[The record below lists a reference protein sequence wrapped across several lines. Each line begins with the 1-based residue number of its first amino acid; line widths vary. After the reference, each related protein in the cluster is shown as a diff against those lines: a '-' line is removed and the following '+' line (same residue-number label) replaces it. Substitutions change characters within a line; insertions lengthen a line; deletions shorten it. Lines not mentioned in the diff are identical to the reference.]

1 MTDNLG
7 RNVGGGSNPQEL
19 RGIVASLAKGPV
31 KEAVPFNKTA
41 GDNKKDSS
49 MSSNLLQKFDNLTK
63 LIQGVMGGKK
73 TGNAAQNEKIS
84 VNADKALQTMV
95 KHATKKGSLYTH
107 DVYLEK
113 AARVNN
119 LELKAMRLE
128 MKRGK
133 SNDDRQ
139 MLAAVLNEIVEVNK
153 EMADNLASRSA
164 ASVESERVEAEENRI
179 KSIKED
185 LLPLQL
191 MEKLGNS
198 AGALQETLFGF
209 RGTGV
214 IFKDLVAQERDF
226 TIQTRQAAFE
236 IGGITSESRGLQRSF
251 EDIGKAAAETGF
263 DRTVYSKAYLSN
275 LKKGVKDQK
284 LSENIAKKQLNTEK
298 MIGVEAGSL
307 GDTFLNMSLQMRM
320 SNNEMSEFGRGV
332 QEVARNTG
340 VTGENLAEAVKSS
353 EGIIKNMRNA
363 GNLNAEA
370 ASNVIGLMASFKKF
384 GVSEAGEEVAATL
397 SKGMSGFF
405 QADGGMQLL
414 LTRIA
419 GGNMDKIYDGTLLN
433 TKAGLKQ
440 AAAGMEDLI
449 SEFSGGQVRTR
460 EDFEKLSDF
469 QKQQLNYQLQASPLK
484 KSAGEL
490 FGMMDSFNEQGA
502 SLSEKLKKI
511 SEERSKTLTLEG
523 KANLI
528 EQERT
533 LKANAALE
541 ALTKFDVASKG
552 VSNMGEALA
561 KVNMGEMSDDL
572 KAMGI
577 ETTDAKVAMKETLK
591 ASIAGVNESLKKA
604 GKTQLNISDK
614 SLEAAL
620 SDPKAL
626 SEMTAGLSKAAAE
639 AGVGQKSQLD
649 VTSDLN
655 QSMIEL
661 NETLRGTTQGAI
673 SSMLSSVFGKSLGIL
688 TTLTDIGGQ
697 FGGFAFNS
705 VLEYEK
711 LRGSLSKLSGDFGN
725 FLQTGLGQRIV
736 GFGSSISSSL
746 TGLSSSAFAA
756 SGSLAV
762 AGVAVAG
769 IAGVIGGFVQSARS
783 GEKAAEIFNKSMEDV
798 TTAEFYAA
806 KGAGFVTGFF
816 NTLTFGIFDYWIGAS
831 GTITKALAQFNKMIP
846 ILSALMMVF
855 DAIGGAIYGIGSSII
870 DIIIAPLEIFYYI
883 LEPMGEVFNTIGSA
897 ISTSLGPLFGF
908 STKLSETGTIFT
920 MFSNI
925 FASFGKAFRGVFR
938 AIGQTIGFLA
948 TVVVSVL
955 NPAITLVGN
964 IIGGVANVIGTV
976 FKGVFDAFMGAFKVF
991 EGIATLD
998 FSKVASGFWTMTT
1011 SIPRA
1016 LIGAF
1021 QLGFNLIYVQIPRLL
1036 LSIPKLIFD
1045 AVWDGIS
1052 SLAKN
1057 DWVGAIFQPFVE
1069 ILKPL
1074 HSAFSDLYR
1083 VFGEL
1088 WTVLGSIFEP
1098 FNELFAEFS
1107 KLFGFTGEAAG
1118 WMGVL
1123 KTAVQGISSVIG
1135 TLLTVVLLPLQLAL
1149 FVLASAIKLVI
1160 PVVKFFTDL
1169 FTVGIVQAFTNLGK
1183 NMWNAVVGIFQ
1194 PIGAFLWSLGESL
1207 LAPFKWLYNVLVG
1220 NSIVPDLVSEIIM
1233 FFATLP
1239 IEIMKGLLKLPFM
1252 IGGAILGG
1260 IESIFGLVPGAIG
1273 SALYSAASAIGMGWL
1288 FDKIA
1293 GTKGGKSVGGGE
1305 AASKE
1310 AEATGGLAEAV
1321 GQTLDP
1327 SVKLLSEALTHG
1339 AEAIYLSSMASRLAS
1354 MPLPLGLI
1362 GGGVASGLSSL
1373 MGGSTTGSV
1382 ASTAPSTSIDER
1394 VQRDLA
1400 TTEPSVSSV
1409 GGPELGSIAAD
1420 GKTQVEKLTEMVGL
1434 LTDMVMFMQ
1443 QSSSGS
1449 GGQEEA
1455 LTLTNYI
1462 ATSPPKYYKWSTG
1475 SHNQTAN
1482 KGIANIAN
1490 V

>member
-1 MTDNLG
+1 MAKDNLG
-7 RNVGGGSNPQEL
+7 RESNMNPEQL
-19 RGIVASLAKGPV
+19 KGVAESLKGRV
-31 KEAVPFNKTA
+31 SDAVPYNKTA
-41 GDNKKDSS
+41 GSNKDKDKGSS
-49 MSSNLLQKFDNLTK
+49 MSPEMEKNFKDLVSAFKGF
-63 LIQGVMGGKK
+63 MSGKK
-73 TGNAAQNEKIS
+73 SGKAAQNEKIS
-84 VNADKALQTMV
+84 VSADRALQIV
-95 KHATKKGSLYTH
+95 AKHATKKGSLYTH

-113 AARVNN
+113 AAQLQLLETRALRIAMTKGANN
-119 LELKAMRLE
+119 QAYGDLETEISKLTEEIADLPKSSPSGVGGKA
-128 MKRGK
+128 
-133 SNDDRQ
+133 
-139 MLAAVLNEIVEVNK
+139 A
-153 EMADNLASRSA
+153 
-164 ASVESERVEAEENRI
+164 AEEERI
-179 KSIKED
+179 QAIREN
-185 LLPLQL
+185 LIPLQL

-198 AGALQETLFGF
+198 AGELQETLFGF
-209 RGTGV
+209 RGTSV
-214 IFKDLVAQERDF
+214 VFKDLVAQERDF

-236 IGGITSESRGLQRSF
+236 IGGITKESRGLQKSF

-263 DRTVYSKAYLSN
+263 DRTVYQKAYLSN

-284 LSENIAKKQLNTEK
+284 LSENITKKQLNTEK
-298 MIGVEAGSL
+298 MIGVEAGAL
-307 GDTFLNMSLQMRM
+307 GDTFLNMSLQMKM
-320 SNNEMSEFGRGV
+320 SNNEMSEFGRGI

-340 VTGENLAEAVKSS
+340 VTGENLADAVRSS

-370 ASNVIGLMASFKKF
+370 ASNVVGLMASFKKF
-384 GVSEAGEEVAATL
+384 GVSEAGEEVASTL
-397 SKGMSGFF
+397 SKGMAGFL

-414 LTRIA
+414 LTRLSR
-419 GGNMDKIYDGTLLN
+419 GNMEKIYDGTLLN
-433 TKAGLKQ
+433 TKAGMKE

-449 SEFSGGQVRTR
+449 SQFSGGQVRTR

-469 QKQQLNYQLQASPLK
+469 QKQELNTKLQLSPLK

-490 FGMMDSFNEQGA
+490 FGMVDSFNEQGA
-502 SLSEKLKKI
+502 SLSEKLNKI
-511 SEERSKTLTLEG
+511 NKERGKTLTLEE
-523 KANLI
+523 KATLL

-533 LKANAALE
+533 LKTNTALE
-541 ALTKFDVASKG
+541 ALTKLDAASKG
-552 VSNMGEALA
+552 ASNMGDAL
-561 KVNMGEMSDDL
+561 KKLDMSSMADDL

-577 ETTDAKVAMKETLK
+577 ESTDAKVAMKETMK

-604 GKTQLNISDK
+604 GKTQLSISDK
-614 SLEAAL
+614 SIEQAMNDPAAFR
-620 SDPKAL
+620 
-626 SEMTAGLSKAAAE
+626 EMTAQINKANAE
-639 AGVGQKSQLD
+639 AGVGEKTQLD
-649 VTSDLN
+649 VTSELN
-655 QSMIEL
+655 QSMITL

-697 FGGFAFNS
+697 FAGFAFHS

-711 LRGSLSKLSGDFGN
+711 LQGSLSMLGDHFGD

-756 SGSLAV
+756 SGSLAM

-846 ILSALMMVF
+846 ILSAVMMVF
-855 DAIGGAIYGIGSSII
+855 DAIGGAIYGIGSSIV
-870 DIIIAPLEIFYYI
+870 DILIGPFEMWYYI
-883 LEPMGEVFNTIGSA
+883 LEPMGEVFTTLGNA
-897 ISTSLGPLFGF
+897 ISTALGPLFGF

-925 FASFGKAFRGVFR
+925 FASVGKVIRGVFR

-998 FSKVASGFWTMTT
+998 FSKIASGFWTMTT

-1045 AVWDGIS
+1045 AVWDGVS

-1083 VFGEL
+1083 VFEEL

-1118 WMGVL
+1118 WMGIL

-1135 TLLTVVLLPLQLAL
+1135 TLLTIVLLPLQLAL
-1149 FVLASAIKLVI
+1149 WGLSNAIKLVI
-1160 PVVKFFTDL
+1160 PFVKFFTDL

-1273 SALYSAASAIGMGWL
+1273 SALYSAASAVGMGWL

-1305 AASKE
+1305 AANKE
-1310 AEATGGLAEAV
+1310 AEATGGVAEAV

-1327 SVKLLSEALTHG
+1327 SIKLLSEALTHG
-1339 AEAIYLSSMASRLAS
+1339 AEAIYLSSMAGRLAS

-1362 GGGVASGLSSL
+1362 SGGVTSGLSSL
-1373 MGGSTTGSV
+1373 TGGSTTGSI

-1409 GGPELGSIAAD
+1409 GGPELGSIAVD

-1434 LTDMVMFMQ
+1434 LTEMVMIMQ

-1449 GGQEEA
+1449 SGQEEA
-1455 LTLTNYI
+1455 STLTNYV

-1475 SHNQTAN
+1475 KHNQTAN
-1482 KGIANIAN
+1482 KGITNISN
-1490 V
+1490 IG

>member
-1 MTDNLG
+1 MAKDNLG
-7 RNVGGGSNPQEL
+7 RESNMNPEQL
-19 RGIVASLAKGPV
+19 KGVAESLKGRV
-31 KEAVPFNKTA
+31 SDAVPYNKTA
-41 GDNKKDSS
+41 GSNKDKDKGSS
-49 MSSNLLQKFDNLTK
+49 MSPEMEKNFKDLVSAFKGF
-63 LIQGVMGGKK
+63 MSGKK
-73 TGNAAQNEKIS
+73 SGKAAQNEKIS
-84 VNADKALQTMV
+84 VSADRALQIV
-95 KHATKKGSLYTH
+95 AKHATKKGSLYTH

-113 AARVNN
+113 AAQLQLLETRALRIAMTKGANN
-119 LELKAMRLE
+119 QAYGDLETEISKLTEEIADLPKSSPSGVGGKA
-128 MKRGK
+128 
-133 SNDDRQ
+133 
-139 MLAAVLNEIVEVNK
+139 A
-153 EMADNLASRSA
+153 
-164 ASVESERVEAEENRI
+164 AEEERI
-179 KSIKED
+179 QAIREN
-185 LLPLQL
+185 LIPLQL

-198 AGALQETLFGF
+198 AGELQETLFGF
-209 RGTGV
+209 RGTSV
-214 IFKDLVAQERDF
+214 VFKDLVAQERDF

-236 IGGITSESRGLQRSF
+236 IGGITKESRGLQKSF

-263 DRTVYSKAYLSN
+263 DRTVYQKAYLSN

-284 LSENIAKKQLNTEK
+284 LSENITKKQLNTEK
-298 MIGVEAGSL
+298 MIGVEAGAL
-307 GDTFLNMSLQMRM
+307 GDTFLNMSLQMKM
-320 SNNEMSEFGRGV
+320 SNNEMSEFGRGI

-340 VTGENLAEAVKSS
+340 VTGENLADAVRSS

-370 ASNVIGLMASFKKF
+370 ASNVVGLMASFKKF
-384 GVSEAGEEVAATL
+384 GVSEAGEEVASTL
-397 SKGMSGFF
+397 SKGMAGFL

-414 LTRIA
+414 LTRLSR
-419 GGNMDKIYDGTLLN
+419 GNMEKIYDGTLLN
-433 TKAGLKQ
+433 TKAGMKE

-449 SEFSGGQVRTR
+449 SQFSGGQVRTR

-469 QKQQLNYQLQASPLK
+469 QKQELNTKLQLSPLK

-490 FGMMDSFNEQGA
+490 FGMVDSFNEQGA
-502 SLSEKLKKI
+502 SLSEKLNKI
-511 SEERSKTLTLEG
+511 NKERGKTLTLEE
-523 KANLI
+523 KATLL

-533 LKANAALE
+533 LKTNTALE
-541 ALTKFDVASKG
+541 ALTKLDAASKG
-552 VSNMGEALA
+552 ASNMGDAL
-561 KVNMGEMSDDL
+561 KKLDMSSMADDL

-577 ETTDAKVAMKETLK
+577 ESTDAKVAMKETMK

-604 GKTQLNISDK
+604 GKTQLSISDK
-614 SLEAAL
+614 SIEQAMNDPAAFR
-620 SDPKAL
+620 
-626 SEMTAGLSKAAAE
+626 EMTAQINKANAE
-639 AGVGQKSQLD
+639 AGVGEKTQLD
-649 VTSDLN
+649 VTSELN
-655 QSMIEL
+655 QSMITL

-697 FGGFAFNS
+697 FAGFAFHS

-711 LRGSLSKLSGDFGN
+711 LQGSLSMLGDHFGD

-756 SGSLAV
+756 SGSLAM

-846 ILSALMMVF
+846 ILSAVMMVF
-855 DAIGGAIYGIGSSII
+855 DALGGAIYGIGSSIV
-870 DIIIAPLEIFYYI
+870 DILIGPFEMWYYI
-883 LEPMGEVFNTIGSA
+883 LEPMGEVFTTLGNA
-897 ISTSLGPLFGF
+897 ISTALGPLFGF

-925 FASFGKAFRGVFR
+925 FASVGKVIRGVFR

-998 FSKVASGFWTMTT
+998 FSKIASGFWTMTT

-1045 AVWDGIS
+1045 AVWDGVS

-1083 VFGEL
+1083 VFEEL

-1118 WMGVL
+1118 WMGIL

-1135 TLLTVVLLPLQLAL
+1135 TLLTIVLLPLQLAL
-1149 FVLASAIKLVI
+1149 WGLSNAIKLVI
-1160 PVVKFFTDL
+1160 PFVKFFTDL

-1273 SALYSAASAIGMGWL
+1273 SALYSAASAVGMGWL

-1305 AASKE
+1305 AANKE
-1310 AEATGGLAEAV
+1310 AEATGGVAEAV

-1327 SVKLLSEALTHG
+1327 SIKLLSEALTHG
-1339 AEAIYLSSMASRLAS
+1339 AEAIYLSSMAGRLAS

-1362 GGGVASGLSSL
+1362 SGGVTSGLSSL
-1373 MGGSTTGSV
+1373 TGGSTTGSI

-1409 GGPELGSIAAD
+1409 GGPELGSIAVD

-1434 LTDMVMFMQ
+1434 LTEMVMIMQ

-1449 GGQEEA
+1449 SGQEEA
-1455 LTLTNYI
+1455 STLTNYV

-1475 SHNQTAN
+1475 KHNQTAN
-1482 KGIANIAN
+1482 KGITNISN
-1490 V
+1490 IG